1 MKIDLQRLG
10 VCWIPRSKMRRIQG
24 IIYIEVISPNSDRKS
39 RLFVASRQDA
49 ICSRERARFSR
60 LSRIFY
66 APFRAFM
73 VFFLLAAIILTAQPE
88 SAAAQTTAT
97 YTATFTGS
105 WNTQS
110 TPGGVVGGAHFTTL
124 ACAVHNSDVTF
135 WESGSMATPG
145 VELVA
150 EIGGTSRFQSEVSA
164 AGANAKRGFD
174 VSLSFSTVGSKNFE
188 VEFAKSHPLFTL
200 LSMLGPSP
208 DWFVGVSR
216 LSLLDGQGNWRS
228 SHSVDLFAYDAG
240 TEDGENFQLNNSA
253 TNPQGTITSLR
264 NKGRFSNVPIARLS
278 FTLKTLPPPPPPPQN
293 NAPEFSGTSI
303 TRSLLETVGDATA
316 QTAANI
322 GAAVTATDSDND
334 TLVYSLGGT
343 DAGKFT
349 IVSGSGQIRTRAGE
363 IYDREARA
371 SYSVTVR
378 ADDGNGGTDTV
389 AVTINLTDVAERP
402 LPPAA
407 PSVSSGSATSVN
419 VMWSAPSNSGRP
431 AIASYNL
438 QYRKSSGSS
447 WMSGPQNV
455 TATNTSIMGLEENA
469 EYQVRVRARNS
480 DGDGPWSETGMGR
493 SLAPSNAPPEFTEG
507 MTATRSFTETVGD
520 ATVQTAADIGA
531 AVTAA
536 DADGNTLSYSLEGA
550 YRNEFTVDSS
560 GQISTRVGKS
570 YDREARASYLLM
582 VKADDGNGGTDTI
595 AVTITLKDVAERP
608 LKPDAPSLSPE
619 SATSV
624 NVMWSAPSNAG
635 RPAIASYDL
644 QYRGSSDSSW
654 RDGPQN
660 VSAMNTSIMGLE
672 EDTRYQVWVR
682 ASNSDGDGP
691 WSESGSIMNRSPVR
705 PPSPPPAMEA
715 AEVDTDND
723 LMEFVEDAARR
734 IENSDTFWDTL
745 GLLDEFRDKEGE
757 WNDGSMY
764 LVLLTRRGGV
774 YFHANDRE
782 AEDLDWSGIL
792 SCEGG
797 GDVLDTQRGCFIQYD
812 GGTNGYAHPFSA
824 SYVPLAHGEEK
835 FVLLGGFDET
845 PEGKSFMGEEIA
857 APLTEAG
864 GVDADD
870 ELRKFVGEAGRFLM
884 RAIASSGIG
893 PAQLRGILRQDGP
906 WRAGDVHVYIMD
918 EAGSVIFDGADR
930 NREQKDEYAKQY
942 IRDLIAQADKEIVK
956 YREGGLLRRGYTVRV
971 EVPLEEENETDRVYI
986 VGSGYLV
993 EEPPSEGQPSDGGDG
1008 GGGGCAVGG
1017 STSGGGAFGLFLM
1030 ALALLLAVSLRNW
1043 GGFIKSRRMLMSA
1056 VNSSGLPK
1064 RNKRSGVCGG
1074 YLPRNV

>member
-1 MKIDLQRLG
+1 MLD
-10 VCWIPRSKMRRIQG
+10 PSSKMRRIQC

-39 RLFVASRQDA
+39 SLFVASRQDA
-49 ICSRERARFSR
+49 ICSRERARFSC

-88 SAAAQTTAT
+88 SAVAQTTAT
-97 YTATFTGS
+97 YTATFTGI

-174 VSLSFSTVGSKNFE
+174 VSLGFSTVGSKNFE

-208 DWFVGVSR
+208 DWFVGVSG

-240 TEDGENFQLNNSA
+240 TEDGENFQLDNSA

-278 FTLKTLPPPPPPPQN
+278 FTLKTPPPPPSPPQN

-349 IVSGSGQIRTRAGE
+349 IVSGSGQIRTKAGE
-363 IYDREARA
+363 SYDREARA
-371 SYSVTVR
+371 SYSVTVK

-389 AVTINLTDVAERP
+389 AVTINVTNVLERP
-402 LPPAA
+402 LKPAA

-419 VMWSAPSNSGRP
+419 VMWNAPSNSGRP
-431 AIASYNL
+431 AIASYHL

-469 EYQVRVRARNS
+469 EYQVQVRASNP
-480 DGDGPWSETGMGR
+480 DGDGPWSETGTGR
-493 SLAPSNAPPEFTEG
+493 SLAPRNAPPEFTEG
-507 MTATRSFTETVGD
+507 MDATRSFTETVGD
-520 ATVQTAADIGA
+520 ATVQTASNIGA
-531 AVTAA
+531 GVTATDSDSDTIA
-536 DADGNTLSYSLEGA
+536 YSLEGA
-550 YRNEFTVDSS
+550 YRDEFTIDSN
-560 GQISTRVGKS
+560 GQIRTRVGKS
-570 YDREARASYLLM
+570 YDRETRASYLLM

-595 AVTITLKDVAERP
+595 MVAINVTDVAERP
-608 LKPDAPSLSPE
+608 LKPAAPSLSPG

-624 NVMWSAPSNAG
+624 SVTWSAPSNAG

-644 QYRGSSDSSW
+644 QYRKSSDSSW

-660 VSAMNTSIMGLE
+660 VSAMNTSITGLE
-672 EDTRYQVWVR
+672 EDTRYQVRVR

-691 WSESGSIMNRSPVR
+691 WSEPGSIMNRSLVR
-705 PPSPPPAMEA
+705 PSSPPPAMGA

-723 LMEFVEDAARR
+723 LIEFVEDAARR

-745 GLLDEFRDKEGE
+745 GLLDEFRDREGE

-782 AEDLDWSGIL
+782 SEDLDWSGVL
-792 SCEGG
+792 FCEGG
-797 GDVLDTQRGCFIQYD
+797 VSVLEAQRGCFID
-812 GGTNGYAHPFSA
+812 GEGNGYAHPFSA
-824 SYVPLAHGEEK
+824 SYVPLAHGEEE

-857 APLTEAG
+857 APSTEAG

-884 RAIASSGIG
+884 RAIKSSGIG

-918 EAGSVIFDGADR
+918 EAGSVIFDGSDR

-942 IRDLIAQADKEIVK
+942 VRDLIAQADKEIVE
-956 YREGGLLRRGYTVRV
+956 YGEGGLLRRGYAVRV
-971 EVPLEEENETDRVYI
+971 EVPLEEESETDRVYI

-993 EEPPSEGQPSDGGDG
+993 EEPPSEGQPSDGGG

-1017 STSGGGAFGLFLM
+1017 STSGGGAFGLFIM

-1043 GGFIKSRRMLMSA
+1043 EGFIKSRRILMSA